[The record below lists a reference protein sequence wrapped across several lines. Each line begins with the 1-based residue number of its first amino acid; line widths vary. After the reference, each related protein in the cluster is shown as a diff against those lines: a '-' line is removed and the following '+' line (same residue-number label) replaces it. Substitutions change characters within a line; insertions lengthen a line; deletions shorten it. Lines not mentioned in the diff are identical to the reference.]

1 MKGALVLILL
11 ASVAAAEPATAVKT
25 FIVLRH
31 AEADTSVPGKDP
43 PLSELGRHRA
53 EELARVVGDTALQG
67 VFSTNLQRT
76 QRTAAPLA
84 QRAGRTVT
92 VVDDVAAT
100 VTALQKEPWG
110 ATVAVV
116 GHSNTVGKIVAG
128 LTGQPFPAEEKVG
141 FDQIWIVTVPR
152 EGASTVVRLRYGPP
166 PGVQ

>member
-1 MKGALVLILL
+1 MWRALLMTVV
-11 ASVAAAEPATAVKT
+11 ASVAAAEPAAAVKT

-43 PLSELGRHRA
+43 PLSELGRRRA
-53 EELARVVGDTALQG
+53 EELARVVGDTPLEG
-67 VFSTNLQRT
+67 IFSTNLQRT

-84 QRAGRTVT
+84 QRAGRSVT
-92 VVDDVAAT
+92 VIDDVAAT
-100 VTALQKEPWG
+100 VAALREEPWG

-128 LTGQPFPAEEKVG
+128 LTGRPFPAEEKVG
-141 FDQIWIVTVPR
+141 FDQIWIVAVPR

-166 PGVQ
+166 PGTQ